1 MKFAT
6 IAILFITLAQSAVAQ
21 NNNRV
26 AIGVDFSGK
35 DSVGRAFVYAIQD
48 QLSRSGILENG
59 STTWGL
65 VLSIVSVND
74 NPQTSDANNTSSAIS
89 VVLLGKRKGEI
100 DWFIDQWVYDIG
112 MGKTE
117 EMAKRLLVAVND
129 DVNTLRQLN
138 AR

>member
-26 AIGVDFSGK
+26 AIGVNFNGK
-35 DSVGRAFVYAIQD
+35 DSVGRALVYAIQD

-89 VVLLGKRKGEI
+89 VVLLGKRKGEV
-100 DWFIDQWVYDIG
+100 DWFIDQWV
-112 MGKTE
+112 
-117 EMAKRLLVAVND
+117 
-129 DVNTLRQLN
+129 
-138 AR
+138 